1 MAKKEEKMEIIDQ
14 VTMESVEQMLLD
26 ELSILSPQTD
36 EYRKVAQNLAI
47 LKEADAKVKEA
58 DAKVPRV
65 SPDTWVKAGVTLG
78 STLLLLAYERNNPI
92 TSKLLSFIPK
102 PKL

>member
-1 MAKKEEKMEIIDQ
+1 MAKKEEKIEIIDQ
-14 VTMESVEQMLLD
+14 VTMENVEQMLLD
-26 ELSILSPQTD
+26 ELSILSPETD

-58 DAKVPRV
+58 DAKKPRV